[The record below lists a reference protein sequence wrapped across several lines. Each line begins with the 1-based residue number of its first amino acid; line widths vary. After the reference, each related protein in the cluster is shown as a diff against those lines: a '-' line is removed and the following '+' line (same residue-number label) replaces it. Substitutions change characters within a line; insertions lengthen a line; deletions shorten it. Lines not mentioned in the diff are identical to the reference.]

1 MQVVSQRFTLDW
13 ITLSSFR
20 MNLFHLL
27 RRHSASIEQIDKAGL
42 VFTEYLT
49 NLLKHA
55 NAEGQPIRFEA
66 KLIDDS
72 LVLSIEDMTPYNP
85 FLNAG
90 VCHSMDGPGTLS
102 LREGGMGID
111 LIKTLA
117 ERYTY
122 ARHDKVNRF
131 ECAFPIGIQ
140 KPSILLIDDSKS
152 MLALL
157 KAYLHDD
164 FDIKTY
170 ENPVMGLSEIIRNPP
185 DVIIVDIHM
194 PELTGDKL
202 IERVRQHEKLK
213 DTKILVLTGAVSSEQ
228 AKNANVLGIDAMLTK
243 PTSKKELHRVLDMLL
258 SAKVFRFKPAR
269 EDEGTQHYSMGEL
282 SVHKRG
288 SVNLKDSGDMLFSFS
303 KGNSDFLILVD
314 VMGHGVEASQIR
326 EKLAGFFAG
335 VFMSDVT
342 TPEKIMKVLS
352 QTLHSDVLKDESIL
366 PCIIC
371 KVTCRTVEWLAAGHP
386 PPILIG
392 VDTIETFNESV
403 QPLPGLLLDTRY
415 LTQTT
420 TLAADERLLL
430 VTDGV
435 FENQS
440 RSNNNADAVIRNALA
455 CAECRVY
462 RKAFKHLSDDYQL
475 LNCLWRNSLPLLSR
489 ETDDASLILIG

>member
-27 RRHSASIEQIDKAGL
+27 RRHSVSTEHIDQAGL

-66 KLIDDS
+66 KLMADS
-72 LVLSIEDMTPYNP
+72 LVLSIEDMTP
-85 FLNAG
+85 FNAHLDKETSDSID
-90 VCHSMDGPGTLS
+90 VPRNLP
-102 LREGGMGID
+102 LREGGMGIE
-111 LIKTLA
+111 LIKALVG
-117 ERYTY
+117 RYTY
-122 ARHDKVNRF
+122 TRHDQVNRF
-131 ECAFPIGIQ
+131 EFALPAGIQ
-140 KPSILLIDDSKS
+140 KTSILLIDDSKS
-152 MLALL
+152 TLALL
-157 KAYLHDD
+157 KAYLDDD

-170 ENPVMGLSEIIRNPP
+170 ENPVIGLNEIIRNPP

-213 DTKILVLTGAVSSEQ
+213 DTKILVLTGEISSEQ
-228 AKNANVLGIDAMLTK
+228 AKKANVLGIDAMLTK
-243 PTSKKELHRVLDMLL
+243 PTSKEELHRVLDMLL
-258 SAKVFRFKPAR
+258 SAKVFRFRPTR
-269 EDEGTQHYSMGEL
+269 EDEGTQHFSMGEL

-288 SVNLKDSGDMLFSFS
+288 SVNLTDSGDMLFNFS
-303 KGNSDFLILVD
+303 QGDSDFLILVD
-314 VMGHGVEASQIR
+314 VMGHGAEASQIR
-326 EKLAGFFAG
+326 EKLSGFFAG
-335 VFMSDVT
+335 VFMSDIS
-342 TPEKIMKVLS
+342 TPEKIINVLS
-352 QTLHSDVLKDESIL
+352 QTLHSDVLKEESIL

-371 KVTCRTVEWLAAGHP
+371 KVTGRTVEWLAAGHP

-392 VDTIETFNESV
+392 VDNIETFNGSV
-403 QPLPGLLLDTRY
+403 QPLPGLLLDVNY
-415 LTQTT
+415 LTRTT
-420 TLAADERLLL
+420 ILAVDQRLLL
-430 VTDGV
+430 ITDGI

-440 RSNNNADAVIRNALA
+440 RANNNADFLIQDALE
-455 CAECRVY
+455 CSECRRY
-462 RKAFKHLSDDYQL
+462 RKAAKQQDDDYQL